1 MRRNEELMPTLPLFS
16 SAILT
21 SSALVVVAILEGFS
35 FPVATLK
42 DHRTRRRMLVPL
54 DRSYRTYLSSSE
66 IKNKER
72 ERVI

>member
-1 MRRNEELMPTLPLFS
+1 MRRNEELMPTLPPFS

-42 DHRTRRRMLVPL
+42 DHRTRRRMLVSL

-66 IKNKER
+66 MKKTR
-72 ERVI
+72 KHRSR